1 MLEFG
6 YGQPLEA
13 ECVYKYMYVRYMFVT
28 PCLLCLLAK
37 GSSRSSSLTTA
48 EPSRNKN
55 KALIQL
61 MLSFFINS
69 ATQPPTLVKFI
80 NNNSLLKSYTYV
92 NSVKIQKYVIQRGL
106 RYILFCFF
114 VSMLQITYYIY
125 TTCIYSNNKNK
136 SLY

>member
-13 ECVYKYMYVRYMFVT
+13 ECVYKYMYVRYIFVT
-28 PCLLCLLAK
+28 PCLPCLLAF
-37 GSSRSSSLTTA
+37 LTTA

-114 VSMLQITYYIY
+114 VSMLQITYFIYILHAY
-125 TTCIYSNNKNK
+125 TVITRI
-136 SLY
+136 SLYI